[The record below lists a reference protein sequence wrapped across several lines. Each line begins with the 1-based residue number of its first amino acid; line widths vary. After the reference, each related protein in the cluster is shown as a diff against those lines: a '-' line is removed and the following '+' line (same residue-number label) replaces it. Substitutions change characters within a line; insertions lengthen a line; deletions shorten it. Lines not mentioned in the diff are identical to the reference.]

1 MVVLASFE
9 KKIKITWFL
18 TVSRKRTGFC
28 VAYRIGNLQTYWS
41 SGFACPLPLDQEMHM
56 ALTSPNES
64 HDRLKLEL
72 W

>member
-1 MVVLASFE
+1 MLARFEKEQNYLAFDSFE
-9 KKIKITWFL
+9 KENGVL
-18 TVSRKRTGFC
+18 
-28 VAYRIGNLQTYWS
+28 YRLQDRQPADLLVKWLPE
-41 SGFACPLPLDQEMHM
+41 PLPLDQEMHM

>member
-1 MVVLASFE
+1 MGVL
-9 KKIKITWFL
+9 
-18 TVSRKRTGFC
+18 
-28 VAYRIGNLQTYWS
+28 YRLQDRQPADLLVKWLS
-41 SGFACPLPLDQEMHM
+41 EPLPLDQEMHM

>member
-1 MVVLASFE
+1 MVVLARFEKEQNYLAFDSFE
-9 KKIKITWFL
+9 KENGVLCRLQDRQPADLLVKWL
-18 TVSRKRTGFC
+18 C
-28 VAYRIGNLQTYWS
+28 V
-41 SGFACPLPLDQEMHM
+41 PLPRDQEMHM